1 MKNKKNK
8 KTYRHKHGGTKK
20 TKKTTKH
27 DNTCSICL
35 EPIKRHLFTTKC
47 GHRFHKKCFN
57 QYVSSKNSSQVP
69 CPYCR
74 RMLHVGP
81 TVTQQ
86 EQVEP
91 GQIEPGQIEPGQ
103 THTREQ
109 LVQLGKRVDPRT
121 PVMNTTLTTNEKDYL
136 LNATINLFSEYEF
149 NENAFLRKLSVVRWD
164 PNYDDVLDSYYLY
177 IGLDVYNRYPVMS
190 GRNDQLSLLFLQ
202 VFEKMY
208 NGEILPDE
216 ILNDYMD

>member
-1 MKNKKNK
+1 MKTKTKKA
-8 KTYRHKHGGTKK
+8 YRYGGTKK

-74 RMLHVGP
+74 QMLHVVRP
-81 TVTQQ
+81 TQQ
-86 EQVEP
+86 QESEP
-91 GQIEPGQIEPGQ
+91 RQIRQ
-103 THTREQ
+103 THTTEQ
-109 LVQLGKRVDPRT
+109 LIQIGKRFDPRT
-121 PVMNTTLTTNEKDYL
+121 PVMTTTLTTNEKEYL

-149 NENAFLRKLSVVRWD
+149 NENAFFRKLGVVRWD
-164 PNYDDVLDSYYLY
+164 PYYTNVLNSYYLY
-177 IGLDVYNRYPVMS
+177 IGSDVYNRFPVTS
-190 GRNDQLSLLFLQ
+190 GRNNQLSLLFLQ
-202 VFEKMY
+202 AFEKIY
-208 NGEILPDE
+208 DGEILPDE
-216 ILNDYMD
+216 ILNDYIG